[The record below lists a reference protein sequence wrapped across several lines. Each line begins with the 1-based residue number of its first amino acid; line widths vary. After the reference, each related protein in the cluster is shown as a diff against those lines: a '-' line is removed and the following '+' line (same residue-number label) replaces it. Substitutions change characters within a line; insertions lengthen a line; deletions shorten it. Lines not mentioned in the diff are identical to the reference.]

1 MSYLRKL
8 KSLYVWHRY
17 VGLTAATL
25 VILLVLTGIP
35 LNHTEQYALNSRY
48 IQQPWLLDWYGIE
61 APDHYRAYS
70 TPVGT
75 VTLLETQIYLDVQR
89 IEGEYQQLNGAV
101 AVGGMIV
108 VAVDNRLLLLTH
120 AGERIESLTSVDG
133 IPDGLERIGIGSDGR
148 LGAATDQSL
157 YLADADILRWQAV
170 DIGHAAIDW
179 SQPAQLSKALDARLK
194 QAYRERILPVE
205 RVLLDLHSGRFFGA
219 YGPWVLDAAALLMLF
234 LACSGILIWLKR
246 KR

>member
-1 MSYLRKL
+1 MSYLRKF

-48 IQQPWLLDWYGIE
+48 IQQPWLLDWYGIKV
-61 APDHYRAYS
+61 PDHYKAYS

-75 VTLLETQIYLDVQR
+75 VTLLETQLYLNVQR
-89 IEGEYQQLNGAV
+89 VEGEYQQLNGAV
-101 AVGGMIV
+101 AVGDMIV
-108 VAVDNRLLLLTH
+108 VAVENRLLLLTQR
-120 AGERIESLTSVDG
+120 GEPIESLTGVNG
-133 IPDGLERIGIGSDGR
+133 IPDGIGKIGTRSDGR
-148 LGAATDQSL
+148 LGAATDQGV
-157 YLADADILRWQAV
+157 YLADADILSWQAV
-170 DIGHAAIDW
+170 DRGHEAIAW
-179 SQPAQLSKALDARLK
+179 SQPTRLNSELDARLS

-205 RVLLDLHSGRFFGA
+205 RVLLDLHSGRFFGSF
-219 YGPWVLDAAALLMLF
+219 GPWVVDAAAVLMLF
-234 LACSGILIWLKR
+234 LACSGILLWLKR